1 MRSAAPPVR
10 YASPK
15 GDAAWRWLQRGVAG
29 CAGAA
34 TAFWLASWLGWPVLA
49 GLLASAAVATVA
61 AAGMGAAL
69 GPAGVDLNWD
79 GATWTCDG
87 VAGEAAIHVDLG
99 DHLLV
104 RFLPAAPG
112 AAARWLGLSRRGA
125 PAAWHALRCALV
137 NSPRHRLA
145 SAAAAS

>member
-1 MRSAAPPVR
+1 MRSVAPPVR
-10 YASPK
+10 YASPT
-15 GDAAWRWLQRGVAG
+15 GDAAWRWLQRGLAA

-34 TAFWLASWLGWPVLA
+34 TGFWLASWLGWAVLPGGGVA
-49 GLLASAAVATVA
+49 VAAAAVAA
-61 AAGMGAAL
+61 AVMGVTL

-87 VAGEAAIHVDLG
+87 VAGAAVMHVDLG
-99 DHLLV
+99 DHVLV

-137 NSPRHRLA
+137 DSPRHRV
-145 SAAAAS
+145 AAAAAAP